1 MVSFEVDTQTRQ
13 IKFII
18 EESVFITPIETIL
31 KLTQMNMLGCTIENE
46 RNKEFYRIEF
56 DKSAQ
61 SLTFK
66 SNFKHLAPCTMP
78 LQQLFQNEDFALF
91 YTEYQRVNPP
101 IDQQN
106 EKGSKEGK
114 TLVQY
119 RQTAAIKGPAST
131 IPGNNKIQ
139 LPSDDVDNKV
149 ESTSYST
156 SSNCPRPARNLAL
169 NELKECPKC
178 KTNLVLT
185 PYGTF
190 RCPQCSFTEEDDARN
205 PILDPVKVS
214 KAAWTAVYRNR
225 GG

>member
-1 MVSFEVDTQTRQ
+1 VVSFEVDPKTRQ

-18 EESVFITPIETIL
+18 EESVFITPIERIL
-31 KLTQMNMLGCTIENE
+31 KLTQMKMLGCTIQNE

-56 DKSAQ
+56 DKSIQ

-66 SNFKHLAPCTMP
+66 SNFKHLAQCTMP

-101 IDQQN
+101 IDPQN
-106 EKGSKEGK
+106 EKRSKGGK
-114 TLVQY
+114 TLVRY
-119 RQTAAIKGPAST
+119 RQVATVKKPAST

-139 LPSDDVDNKV
+139 LPSDNVDNKM
-149 ESTSYST
+149 ESTSHST
-156 SSNCPRPARNLAL
+156 SSNRPRPAGNLPL
-169 NELKECPKC
+169 NELKICPRC
-178 KTNLVLT
+178 KNNLVLT

-190 RCPQCSFTEEDDARN
+190 RCPHCSFQEEDDARN